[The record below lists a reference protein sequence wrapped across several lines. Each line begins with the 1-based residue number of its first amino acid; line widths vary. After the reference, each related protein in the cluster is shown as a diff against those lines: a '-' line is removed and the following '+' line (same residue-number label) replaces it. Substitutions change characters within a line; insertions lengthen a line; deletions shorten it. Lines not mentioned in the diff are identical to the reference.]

1 MNISFYILIFF
12 NESDNIYIIN
22 NKLLKY
28 NNYFLKK
35 VLYFIKIQVKYSVT
49 KMAEYIVKSI
59 IKVFCA
65 ENSLKNLEKIRPK
78 VFKTDV
84 VAITVN

>member
-1 MNISFYILIFF
+1 
-12 NESDNIYIIN
+12 
-22 NKLLKY
+22 
-28 NNYFLKK
+28 
-35 VLYFIKIQVKYSVT
+35 
-49 KMAEYIVKSI
+49 MAEYIVKSI
-59 IKVFCA
+59 IKVFWA